1 MIECMNPLYMTHR
14 LNDSKGNVGM
24 TLSFFFNH
32 TCIIRRRVD
41 EIFQIS
47 YILHQCRDTIS
58 YYQMKSVNPPSFP
71 VDFSQCNSCV
81 INL

>member
-47 YILHQCRDTIS
+47 TFYISVEKIS
-58 YYQMKSVNPPSFP
+58 YYQMNSVNPPSFP

>member
-1 MIECMNPLYMTHR
+1 MIECMNPLYLTHR

-24 TLSFFFNH
+24 TLSFFL
-32 TCIIRRRVD
+32 T
-41 EIFQIS
+41 
-47 YILHQCRDTIS
+47 ILVSLGGELMKYFRLVHQCRDTIS

>member
-47 YILHQCRDTIS
+47 TSVSRYDFILSNEKC
-58 YYQMKSVNPPSFP
+58 
-71 VDFSQCNSCV
+71 
-81 INL
+81 